1 MRPTSLVPVLALAS
15 TLGCS
20 SSSDVPAQAANGV
33 LDAAVAADFV
43 MESDDFTIDPGSEK
57 YYCYTAHM
65 DADTAFHSFSIGS
78 YKTVH
83 HMFFAQTLA
92 PEQEGLH
99 ECPVLFKTSW
109 LPLFTTGKGATRLDL
124 PEGSA
129 LKLKKGDQVVM
140 QLHLLNTGPAPLTER
155 VKISANTLDASEVR
169 YNAALYPFGTSVF
182 EVPPK
187 QKSTVT
193 HDCTM
198 DLDMEIFV
206 MFPHMHRLGTEMAFQ
221 VGKDAASLA
230 DVWRGKYDFD
240 NQQLL
245 PTKISLHAGDYTRVE
260 CNYDNPTDQTIH
272 YGESTN
278 TEMCFFAT
286 FIKDGP
292 QLNGHCVDISGL
304 DLSKIFGNG
313 KDAGADAEAGSVP

>member
-1 MRPTSLVPVLALAS
+1 MRRILLAS
-15 TLGCS
+15 LFALTSTAGCS
-20 SSSDVPAQAANGV
+20 NSDMRSSQGVNGTR
-33 LDAAVAADFV
+33 DAATAADFV
-43 MESDDFTIDPGSEK
+43 MESDEFTIEPGSEK
-57 YYCYTAHM
+57 YYCYTARM
-65 DADTAFHSFSIGS
+65 DADTVFHSFSIDS

-109 LPLFTTGKGATRLDL
+109 LPLFTTGKGGTKLEL
-124 PEGSA
+124 PDGSGF
-129 LKLKKGDQVVM
+129 KLKKGDQVVM
-140 QLHLLNTGPAPLTER
+140 QLHLLNTGSAPVTEK
-155 VKISANTLDASEVR
+155 VKVNANTLDPSEVR
-169 YNAALYPFGTSVF
+169 YSAALYPFGTTVF
-182 EVPPK
+182 ELPPK

-193 HDCTM
+193 HDCVM

-221 VGKDAASLA
+221 VGKDEASLA

-245 PTKISLHAGDYTRVE
+245 PQTISLHAGDYTRVE
-260 CNYDNPTDQTIH
+260 CNFENTTDQMVH
-272 YGESTN
+272 YGETTSS
-278 TEMCFFAT
+278 EMCFFAT

-304 DLSKIFGNG
+304 DLSKIFGDG
-313 KDAGADAEAGSVP
+313 GRAPDSGSVP

>member
-1 MRPTSLVPVLALAS
+1 MRRFASFSCLALAQ

-20 SSSDVPAQAANGV
+20 SSSDAPANQVANV
-33 LDAAVAADFV
+33 SPDPAEAADFV
-43 MESDDFTIDPGSEK
+43 IESDDFTIEPGSEK
-57 YYCYTAHM
+57 YYCYTAHL
-65 DADTAFHSFSIGS
+65 DSDKVFHSFSIGS

-109 LPLFTTGKGATRLDL
+109 LPLFTTGKGGTKLEL
-124 PEGSA
+124 PEGSGF
-129 LKLKKGDQVVM
+129 KLKQGDQVVM
-140 QLHLLNTGPAPLTER
+140 QLHLLNTGSSPVTEK
-155 VKISANTLDASEVR
+155 VKVLANELQAADVR
-169 YNAALYPFGTSVF
+169 YSAALYPFGTTVF
-182 EVPPK
+182 ELPPK

-193 HDCTM
+193 HDCVM
-198 DLDMEIFV
+198 DLDMDIFV

-245 PTKISLHAGDYTRVE
+245 PATISLHVGDYTRVE
-260 CNYDNPTDQTIH
+260 CNFDNQTDQTIK
-272 YGESTN
+272 YGEKTD

-292 QLNGHCVDISGL
+292 QLNGHCVDISGI
-304 DLSKIFGNG
+304 DLSTIFGNG
-313 KDAGADAEAGSVP
+313 DGGTRADSGAAP